1 MVAMTSIHAHIAVV
15 EDDAPVRRALVR
27 VLVSAGFT
35 VSAYGSAEE
44 FVALTDDPSPD
55 CLLLDLHLPRMSG
68 LELQDR
74 MRRVRRDV
82 PIVFI
87 TADLDIARS
96 DALRHR
102 GVLCLTK
109 PIDEQ
114 TLMEAI
120 SRVTSHAPSGEA

>member
-1 MVAMTSIHAHIAVV
+1 MASIHAHIAVV

-44 FVALTDDPSPD
+44 FVALVDEPSPD

-68 LELQDR
+68 LELQER
-74 MRRVRRDV
+74 LRRFRRDV

-87 TADLDIARS
+87 TADHEIARS
-96 DALRHR
+96 DTLRRR
-102 GVLCLTK
+102 GTACLTK

-120 SRVTSHAPSGEA
+120 SRATSHASSGEA